1 MPTTQQFNDAPGGVL
16 LVDKDPGFT
25 SHNAVALCRRILG
38 TKKVGHC
45 GTLDP
50 MATGMLMV
58 VVGKATKLQDMLM
71 SEDKLYSATMK
82 LGIETNSQD
91 ADGEVV
97 AIKPTGG
104 ISEADIRRAF
114 EYFNGEFDQVPPMF
128 SAVKINGVPCY
139 KLARKGKEI
148 ERKARHVT
156 VLDYDITRIDLAS
169 AEVDF
174 TVHCSKGFY
183 VRTYAHDMGQLL
195 GCGAHLTALRRLRSG
210 VFDVAQALDVPT
222 LKAASREELIAK
234 LIPVEEVLATRHAHE
249 G

>member
-1 MPTTQQFNDAPGGVL
+1 MTAPSGVL

-50 MATGMLMV
+50 MATGMLIV
-58 VVGKATKLQDMLM
+58 VIGKATKMQDLLM
-71 SEDKLYSATMK
+71 CEDKVYTATMK

-97 AIKPTGG
+97 AEKST
-104 ISEADIRRAF
+104 ADITQADIEAAF
-114 EYFNGEFDQVPPMF
+114 AHYHGEFDQVPPMY
-128 SAVKINGVPCY
+128 SAIKINGVPCY
-139 KLARKGKEI
+139 KLARKGQEV
-148 ERKARHVT
+148 ERKARHVR
-156 VLDYDITRIDLAS
+156 VIEYNITRVDLEA

-183 VRTYAHDMGQLL
+183 VRTYAHDIGQYL
-195 GCGAHLTALRRLRSG
+195 GCGAHLTALRRIRSG
-210 VFDVAQALDVPT
+210 AFDISQAIDVPT
-222 LKAASREELIAK
+222 LKASSREELMER
-234 LIPVEEVLATRHAHE
+234 LLPVEEVLAARGH
-249 G
+249 

>member
-1 MPTTQQFNDAPGGVL
+1 MTTIETSGVL

-50 MATGMLMV
+50 MATGMLIV
-58 VVGKATKLQDMLM
+58 VIGKATKMQDMLM
-71 SEDKLYSATMK
+71 CEDKVYTATMK

-97 AIKPTGG
+97 AEKSTAG
-104 ISEADIRRAF
+104 ITQELIEAAF
-114 EYFNGEFDQVPPMF
+114 QHFHGAFDQVPPMY

-139 KLARKGKEI
+139 KLARKGQEV
-148 ERKARHVT
+148 ERKARHVQ
-156 VLDYDITRIDLAS
+156 VLDYQITRVDLDK

-183 VRTYAHDMGQLL
+183 VRTYAHDIGQHL
-195 GCGAHLTALRRLRSG
+195 GCGAHLTALRRIRSG
-210 VFDVAQALDVPT
+210 AFDITQAVDVPT
-222 LKAASREELIAK
+222 LKASSREELLAR
-234 LIPVEEVLATRHAHE
+234 LLPVEEVLAARGH
-249 G
+249 

>member
-1 MPTTQQFNDAPGGVL
+1 MNMLSPSGVL
-16 LVDKDPGFT
+16 LIDKDSGFT

-50 MATGMLMV
+50 MATGMLIV
-58 VVGKATKLQDMLM
+58 VIGKATKMQDMLM
-71 SEDKLYSATMK
+71 CEDKVYTATMK

-97 AIKPTGG
+97 AEKSTAG
-104 ISEADIRRAF
+104 ISQADIEAAF
-114 EYFNGEFDQVPPMF
+114 AHYYGEFDQVPPMY

-139 KLARKGKEI
+139 KLARKGQEI
-148 ERKARHVT
+148 ERKARHVR
-156 VLDYDITRIDLAS
+156 VIEYNITRVDLKT

-183 VRTYAHDMGQLL
+183 VRTYAHDIGQYL
-195 GCGAHLTALRRLRSG
+195 GCGAHLTALRRIRSG
-210 VFDVAQALDVPT
+210 VFDISQAIDVPT
-222 LKAASREELIAK
+222 LKAGTREELLAH
-234 LIPVEEVLATRHAHE
+234 LLPVEEVLAAHQ
-249 G
+249 

>member
-1 MPTTQQFNDAPGGVL
+1 MTPAPTEQPNGVL

-25 SHNAVALCRRILG
+25 SHNAVALCRRILQ

-50 MATGMLMV
+50 MATGMLIV
-58 VVGKATKLQDMLM
+58 VIGKATKMQDQLM
-71 SEDKLYSATMK
+71 CEDKVYTATMK

-97 AIKPTGG
+97 AEKPTDGLT
-104 ISEADIRRAF
+104 EEDIRTAF
-114 EYFNGEFDQVPPMF
+114 EHFKGEFDQVPPMY

-139 KLARKGKEI
+139 KLARKGKEV

-156 VLDYDITRIDLAS
+156 VLNYEITRIDLS
-169 AEVDF
+169 KAEVDF

-183 VRTYAHDMGQLL
+183 VRTYAHDIGQHL
-195 GCGAHLTALRRLRSG
+195 GCGAHLTALRRIRSG
-210 VFDVAQALDVPT
+210 HFDISQAIDVPT
-222 LKAASREELIAK
+222 LKSASREELLSK
-234 LIPVEEVLATRHAHE
+234 LLSTEEVLAARNA
-249 G
+249 

>member
-1 MPTTQQFNDAPGGVL
+1 MNTSVPSGVL

-50 MATGMLMV
+50 MATGMLIV
-58 VVGKATKLQDMLM
+58 VIGKATKMQDLLM
-71 SEDKLYSATMK
+71 CEDKVYTATMK

-97 AIKPTGG
+97 AEKST
-104 ISEADIRRAF
+104 ADITQADIEAAF
-114 EYFNGEFDQVPPMF
+114 AHYHGKFDQVPPMY
-128 SAVKINGVPCY
+128 SAIKINGVPCY
-139 KLARKGKEI
+139 KLARKGQEV
-148 ERKARHVT
+148 ERKARHVR
-156 VLDYDITRIDLAS
+156 VIEYNITRVDLEA

-183 VRTYAHDMGQLL
+183 VRTYAHDIGQYL
-195 GCGAHLTALRRLRSG
+195 GCGAHLTALRRIRSG
-210 VFDVAQALDVPT
+210 AFDISQAIDVPT
-222 LKAASREELIAK
+222 LKASSREELMER
-234 LIPVEEVLATRHAHE
+234 LLPVEEVLAARGH
-249 G
+249 

>member
-1 MPTTQQFNDAPGGVL
+1 MNTSVPSGVL

-50 MATGMLMV
+50 MATGMLIV
-58 VVGKATKLQDMLM
+58 VIGKATKMQDLLM
-71 SEDKLYSATMK
+71 CEDKVYTATMK

-97 AIKPTGG
+97 AEKSTAG
-104 ISEADIRRAF
+104 ITQADIEAAF
-114 EYFNGEFDQVPPMF
+114 AHYHGEFDQVPPMY
-128 SAVKINGVPCY
+128 SAIKINGVPCY
-139 KLARKGKEI
+139 KLARKGQEV
-148 ERKARHVT
+148 ERKARHVR
-156 VLDYDITRIDLAS
+156 VIEYNITRVDLEA

-183 VRTYAHDMGQLL
+183 VRTYAHDIGQYL
-195 GCGAHLTALRRLRSG
+195 GCGAHLTALRRIRSG
-210 VFDVAQALDVPT
+210 AFDISQAIDVPT
-222 LKAASREELIAK
+222 LKASSREELMER
-234 LIPVEEVLATRHAHE
+234 LLPVEEVLAARGH
-249 G
+249 

>member
-1 MPTTQQFNDAPGGVL
+1 MTTAAPSGVL

-50 MATGMLMV
+50 MATGMLIV
-58 VVGKATKLQDMLM
+58 VIGKATKMQDMLM
-71 SEDKLYSATMK
+71 CEDKVYTATMK

-97 AIKPTGG
+97 AEKSTAG
-104 ISEADIRRAF
+104 ITQEQIEAAF
-114 EYFNGEFDQVPPMF
+114 KHFHGAFDQVPPMY

-139 KLARKGKEI
+139 KLARKGQEV
-148 ERKARHVT
+148 ERKSRHVQ
-156 VLDYDITRIDLAS
+156 VLDYQITRIDLDK

-183 VRTYAHDMGQLL
+183 VRTYAHDIGQHL
-195 GCGAHLTALRRLRSG
+195 GCGAHLTALRRIRSG
-210 VFDVAQALDVPT
+210 AFDISQAIDVPT
-222 LKAASREELIAK
+222 LKSGTRDELLAR
-234 LIPVEEVLATRHAHE
+234 LLPVDEVLAARGH
-249 G
+249 